1 MEIPLVDDPT
11 GKSDRAARFETF
23 YNAHYQEISGYVRRR
38 VPEQEAADVIA
49 RVFVVAWRRFD
60 QIPPPPERRLW
71 LFGVARHS
79 VAEYRRSGLRR
90 LRLHARL
97 AQEAELVSSSVQTP
111 DGLHT
116 LVTAAI
122 ARLRPRDRE
131 ALQLVLWDDLSHAE
145 AAAIL
150 GCSENAVDL
159 RLRRARARLR
169 DALNTIPA
177 SLGSPD
183 DVTATTGLWRTQP

>member
-1 MEIPLVDDPT
+1 MENPLVDDPT
-11 GKSDRAARFETF
+11 GKSDRAAQFEAF
-23 YNAHYQEISGYVRRR
+23 YNAHFQEISGYVRRR

-60 QIPPPPERRLW
+60 QIPPPPERRPW

-79 VAEYRRSGLRR
+79 VSDYRRSGLRR

-97 AQEAELVSSSVQTP
+97 AQEAELVSSSAETP
-111 DGLHT
+111 DALHAR
-116 LVTAAI
+116 VTAAI

-131 ALQLVLWDDLSHAE
+131 ALQLVLWDDLTHAE
-145 AAAIL
+145 AAAVL
-150 GCSENAVDL
+150 GCSENAVGL

-169 DALNTIPA
+169 DTLITGPA
-177 SLGSPD
+177 TLGCSD